1 MLKNTDQFHQNKF
14 NLNKYSRLNVNM
26 YINESQI
33 MYEMNTN
40 LYAKLYCNEQNLWIK
55 INKIKSTN

>member
-40 LYAKLYCNEQNLWIK
+40 LYAKLYCNEQNL
-55 INKIKSTN
+55 

>member
-40 LYAKLYCNEQNLWIK
+40 LYAKLYCNEQSLWIK